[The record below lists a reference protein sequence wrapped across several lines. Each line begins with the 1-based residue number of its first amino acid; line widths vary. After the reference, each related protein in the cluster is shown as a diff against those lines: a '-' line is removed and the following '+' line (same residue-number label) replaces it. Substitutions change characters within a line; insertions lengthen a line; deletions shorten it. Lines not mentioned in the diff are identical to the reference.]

1 MSKPSQSAVASAFAE
16 VPQVKPRVP
25 CKVGAVL
32 AALDPAGRDAV
43 QAAIA
48 DTDNWMA
55 SEIARRL
62 TDLGHPLKGDN
73 VSRHRRGVLR
83 KGGDACECPPIR

>member
-1 MSKPSQSAVASAFAE
+1 MSKPSPSPVAAAFAE
-16 VPQVKPRVP
+16 PPKFKPRVP

-32 AALDPAGRDAV
+32 DLLDPAGREAV
-43 QAAIA
+43 QRAIA
-48 DTDNWMA
+48 DEKLWMS
-55 SEIARRL
+55 SEIARTL

-83 KGGDACECPPIR
+83 KGGDACECPALT